1 MLIVQVWRM
10 LSLML
15 FPIKIKARLSFYIRH
30 FFLLILIPAFFT
42 LFSINIQVEA
52 NEDVESTSEGKSNYE
67 KLKTFSEVLSL
78 IESSYV
84 EKVSSKKLIEGAIH
98 GLVKSLDPHTSY
110 MPSEVF
116 EEMKVQTSGRFGGL
130 GIEVSMRDDVLTV
143 ISPIEGTP
151 AFKAGVQAKDR
162 IIKIED
168 ELTLDMTLQ
177 EAVSRLRGEIGSS
190 VNITILREELK
201 APLVVKIVRDTI
213 KVQSVKKKVY
223 NNEIG
228 YIKIRSFAKTT
239 SVDLDKALADLRD
252 KNITKLIL
260 DVRNNPGGLL
270 NQAVEVS
277 DRFLGNE
284 NLIVYTKGRTE
295 DQNMRFTTHDKVEH
309 VSYPMII
316 LVNGGS
322 ASASEIVA
330 GALQDLDRAVILGT
344 PTFGKGSVQT
354 IIPLNDGS
362 ALRLTTARYYTPS
375 GQVIQENGITP
386 DIMIE
391 NQIQT
396 AISEEKD
403 LGATKPTEKE
413 KIRRFLRE
421 RDLKK
426 HLKGKTSI
434 EGSEHA
440 KQKNSTSDEEEK
452 VLSELEEDLARDAQ
466 LRHAVSL
473 LSSWDIMV
481 GSLKQDERTDEPTH
495 LSFDNLNR

>member
-1 MLIVQVWRM
+1 MFIVT
-10 LSLML
+10 
-15 FPIKIKARLSFYIRH
+15 
-30 FFLLILIPAFFT
+30 T
-42 LFSINIQVEA
+42 LFLVLSIGIQVEA
-52 NEDVESTSEGKSNYE
+52 DEEVGSSSERKSNYE
-67 KLKTFSEVLSL
+67 SLKIFSEVLSL

-84 EKVSSKKLIEGAIH
+84 EKVSSEKLIEGAIH
-98 GLVKSLDPHTSY
+98 GLAKTLDPHTSY
-110 MPSEVF
+110 MPPDIYQ
-116 EEMKVQTSGRFGGL
+116 EMKVQTSGKFGGL
-130 GIEVSMRDDVLTV
+130 GIEVSMRNGILTV

-151 AFKAGVQAKDR
+151 AFNAGVQSKDK
-162 IIKIED
+162 IVKIED
-168 ELTLDMTLQ
+168 DSTLDMSLND
-177 EAVSRLRGEIGSS
+177 AVSRLRGEIGSA

-201 APLVVKIVRDTI
+201 APLLVNIVRDVI

-223 NNEIG
+223 HNDIG
-228 YIKIRSFAKTT
+228 YIKIRGFSNNT
-239 SVDLDKALADLRD
+239 SSDLDKALSYLRN

-295 DQNMRFTTHDKVEH
+295 EQNTRFTTHDKIKH
-309 VSYPMII
+309 VDYPMII

-330 GALQDLDRAVILGT
+330 GALQDLGRAVILGT

-354 IIPLNDGS
+354 IIPLSDGS

-375 GQVIQENGITP
+375 GKIIQENGITP
-386 DIMIE
+386 DIVIE
-391 NQIQT
+391 NQPLPT
-396 AISEEKD
+396 ISKKNDEEAK
-403 LGATKPTEKE
+403 KPTDKE
-413 KIRRFLRE
+413 RIRRFLRE

-434 EGSEHA
+434 EGSENDN
-440 KQKNSTSDEEEK
+440 QKKSTPNAGDKS
-452 VLSELEEDLARDAQ
+452 LLELKEDLDKDAQ

-473 LSSWDIMV
+473 LSGWDIIAETIKPD
-481 GSLKQDERTDEPTH
+481 KQMGKSSH
-495 LSFDNLNR
+495 LSFDNFNR